1 LPRPGAA
8 LIREQQYEKA
18 VPFLQHAL
26 AANPNEPG
34 AKENLALAFTH
45 AKPDEAIRAFANS
58 APTAATWN
66 SRGSAYAT
74 KGDTANAEQAYREAI
89 RLDRKFYDAHMNY
102 AALLSRVDRNNEA
115 LEQLGIAEKLQPSS
129 VEPRIYR
136 ALVLANLGRRADAA
150 AIADEAQRINPKASN
165 EFFTNALHLPPA
177 DNNLSQFIVTMRAQ

>member
-1 LPRPGAA
+1 
-8 LIREQQYEKA
+8 
-18 VPFLQHAL
+18 
-26 AANPNEPG
+26 
-34 AKENLALAFTH
+34 
-45 AKPDEAIRAFANS
+45 
-58 APTAATWN
+58 
-66 SRGSAYAT
+66 
-74 KGDTANAEQAYREAI
+74 
-89 RLDRKFYDAHMNY
+89 MNY